1 MKKHQKDTIATY
13 QQLGK
18 RATEMLELMADCD
31 EPERYEFLSEQYGK
45 VSREREQIRRK
56 NLHR

>member
-1 MKKHQKDTIATY
+1 MKKHQEDTIAIY

-45 VSREREQIRRK
+45 VHRKRDQIRRK